1 MKRKIYTA
9 AAIILVAAVL
19 AFLPHYTQVISYGEA
34 DVKFILD
41 AGHGGLDGGA
51 SAADGTIE
59 SGLNLSICLKLDA
72 IMGLCGY
79 PTVLTRYIE
88 DISYPESANTIHK
101 KKVYDQK
108 SRIELINSVENALV
122 VSIHLNKF
130 SDSQPRG
137 AQVLY
142 NGLGSSKELAE
153 YMQAQFTNVL
163 QNGNKRSAARV
174 PKDIYLMK
182 QINCPGLIVECGF
195 LSNPDETRLLKT
207 DLYQTKLAA
216 IIAASCMKYKDIK
229 GAAA

>member
-1 MKRKIYTA
+1 
-9 AAIILVAAVL
+9 
-19 AFLPHYTQVISYGEA
+19 
-34 DVKFILD
+34 
-41 AGHGGLDGGA
+41 
-51 SAADGTIE
+51 
-59 SGLNLSICLKLDA
+59 
-72 IMGLCGY
+72 MGLCGY

-153 YMQAQFTNVL
+153 YMQARFTNVL
-163 QNGNKRSAARV
+163 QTEQAQCSEGS
-174 PKDIYLMK
+174 DIYLMK
-182 QINCPGLIVECGF
+182 RVAAPA
-195 LSNPDETRLLKT
+195 LSLSAAFIKPDETGCRKRIYIRQSWRLL
-207 DLYQTKLAA
+207 LPHLHE
-216 IIAASCMKYKDIK
+216 I
-229 GAAA
+229 